1 MKKNILLY
9 NNIMNENF
17 IPMFIIVFLAL
28 CGYMYMEGL
37 NSEVT
42 YVKSTIDN
50 KEYLV
55 RNVDDKQDAAN
66 LLSQMS
72 ININKLINYLE
83 TKFDSDPVKR
93 LIKKYDPNNITES
106 SASSKYTSYSVNKG
120 EKIVLCIRSRDDNAK
135 LIDLNTLMFVALHEL
150 AHIMTLSIGHTD
162 EFWTNF
168 KFLLKKAI
176 ELNIYKEVDYSKYP
190 KKYCGITITDSPL
203 YN

>member
-1 MKKNILLY
+1 MHQ
-9 NNIMNENF
+9 NF
-17 IPMFIIVFLAL
+17 VPMFIIVFLTL
-28 CGYMYMEGL
+28 CGYMYIEGI
-37 NSEVT
+37 NNEVT
-42 YVKSTIDN
+42 YVKSTLDN

-66 LLSQMS
+66 LLSKMS
-72 ININKLINYLE
+72 ININKLIDFLKKKY
-83 TKFDSDPVKR
+83 DSKPVKR
-93 LIKKYDPNNITES
+93 LIKKYDPSNITES

-150 AHIMTLSIGHTD
+150 AHVRQYQLDTD

-168 KFLLKKAI
+168 KILLTKSI
-176 ELNIYKEVDYSKYP
+176 ELNIYKVDYSKHP
-190 KKYCGITITDSPL
+190 QKYCGITIDSPL